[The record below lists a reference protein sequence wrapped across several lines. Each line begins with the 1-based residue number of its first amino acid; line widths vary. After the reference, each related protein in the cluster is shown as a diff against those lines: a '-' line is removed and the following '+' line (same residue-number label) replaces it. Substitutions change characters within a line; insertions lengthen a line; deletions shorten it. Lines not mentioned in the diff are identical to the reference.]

1 VISFNDPVFASQAY
15 RRDNMIRLSLL
26 IAAAALITTEAS
38 AAPLNVSGLMSQQS
52 SNVDRVRLVCDQDC
66 RCWRTGYIQRG
77 YDEKVDP
84 KEYQDPNYCPAG
96 GYYNGHYRTGPGT
109 GLGFESRFPVRSL
122 PFPF

>member
-1 VISFNDPVFASQAY
+1 MKSIAHLFF
-15 RRDNMIRLSLL
+15 
-26 IAAAALITTEAS
+26 IAATAALISTGAG
-38 AAPLNVSGLMSQQS
+38 AAPVNLFVPNVFVPLSQQTPS
-52 SNVDRVRLVCDQDC
+52 IDRVRLVCDQDC

>member
-1 VISFNDPVFASQAY
+1 VISFNDPAFASQTY
-15 RRDNMIRLSLL
+15 QRDKMIRTALL
-26 IAAAALITTEAS
+26 FAAAALLATGAS
-38 AAPLNVSGLMSQQS
+38 AAPLNVSGLMSQQT

-77 YDEKVDP
+77 YHAKADP
-84 KEYQDPNYCPAG
+84 REYQDPNYCPAG
-96 GYYNGHYRTGPGT
+96 GYYNGYYRTGPGT